1 MGLAELG
8 LSRRTEEVSMGRWSG
23 DFATQLDATLFNLT
37 LGGGQNAN
45 IKMFFVPGR
54 PLADLRKAPYSLD
67 RFEQFIPIWK
77 ELAMTEAMP
86 RQSHML
92 LDRNGSMLN
101 NGSTLAGGD
110 VWADMTSFDAH
121 VPSPAVPLDTASK
134 GKLVL
139 MPRTESYEKPTLDGL
154 VSYVQGGGNLVMFA
168 DAGRRSPDLP
178 GEDWLLLRQLGIT
191 APPSGKAGMQDA
203 TPVKGEVFG
212 ETAGKFK
219 LRDSWAY
226 TPQQGAM
233 VLATFD
239 DGTPA
244 LTRHKVGEG
253 HVYVLWAST
262 MLPPSQGGTLTGCP
276 STGAPA
282 WPMVRRSG
290 RSFLCTHHG
299 GTPCGACPCPYGPL
313 IGVVAGSNRQFN
325 SDAHAGRR
333 LTYWL
338 GPFSLR

>member
-1 MGLAELG
+1 
-8 LSRRTEEVSMGRWSG
+8 
-23 DFATQLDATLFNLT
+23 
-37 LGGGQNAN
+37 
-45 IKMFFVPGR
+45 
-54 PLADLRKAPYSLD
+54 
-67 RFEQFIPIWK
+67 
-77 ELAMTEAMP
+77 MTEAMP

-262 MLPPSQGGTLTGCP
+262 MLPPSQGGGYPILRDV
-276 STGAPA
+276 AR
-282 WPMVRRSG
+282 VSG
-290 RSFLCTHHG
+290 VETF
-299 GTPCGACPCPYGPL
+299 
-313 IGVVAGSNRQFN
+313 
-325 SDAHAGRR
+325 SDADNPSLWTNLLKHRNDKDYYGTVYSASWQNHNRPAAKGNTLWKVPAGNYEVTELITGRKVGTLSGEDLATKGVPTTLEPR
-333 LTYWL
+333 AAAVYR
-338 GPFSLR
+338 FARQ